1 MSIAPRREHVLP
13 DYMTAA
19 DLLKAAPC
27 TMKAEGGKVTLA
39 GVDLLDIAKEYGTAL
54 YVYDEAHIR
63 QQPSEFREQFASGY
77 PQSTIIYAAKA
88 FCCVAMDKIVAE
100 EGCFIDVASG
110 GELAIAKAA
119 GFPMDHV
126 VAQGNNKS
134 MQEIEEYID
143 AGVAFF
149 VVDTHEELS
158 RISEYA
164 TKTGKVQKIVLRICP
179 GIEADTH
186 AYIQTANE
194 DSKFGFNIRNGAAE
208 EALVYALSLPGV
220 DMAGFHCHI
229 GSQIFELTSYVEAIN
244 TMFAFMNDMRKAHDY
259 TARMFDMG
267 GGLGIPYTVYDRPS
281 TIEQFARVATGA
293 IYANCSEYDYPYPHI
308 FTEPGRSIV
317 ANAGITLYTVG
328 SVKTVPQICTYVA
341 VDGGMTDNIR
351 TALYGSQYEA
361 FVVNAADKPR
371 DVICDIVGK
380 HCESGDVIVKNSP
393 LQSCTAGDTICVL
406 GTGAYCNE
414 MASNYNKQVRPG
426 IVFVADGKAREVVRR
441 ESYEDLLR
449 RDIIEPSGEKEN

>member
-1 MSIAPRREHVLP
+1 MSIAPQREHVLP
-13 DYMTAA
+13 DYLTAS
-19 DLLKAAPC
+19 DLLKVAPC
-27 TMKAEGGKVTLA
+27 TMQVEDGKVTLA
-39 GVDLLDIAKEYGTAL
+39 GVDLLDIAKEFGTAL
-54 YVYDEAHIR
+54 YVYDEKHLR
-63 QQPSEFREQFASGY
+63 LQLREYREQFHNCYPESG
-77 PQSTIIYAAKA
+77 IVYAAKA

-100 EGCFIDVASG
+100 EGCYIDVASG

-119 GFPMDHV
+119 GFPMERV

-134 MQEIEEYID
+134 EREIAEYVE

-149 VVDTHEELS
+149 VVDTLEELK
-158 RISEYA
+158 RISA
-164 TKTGKVQKIVLRICP
+164 CAGAQGKEQTVILRVCP

-208 EALVYALSLPGV
+208 EAMRYALTLPGI

-229 GSQIFELTSYVEAIN
+229 GSQIFELTSYVEAIK
-244 TMFAFMNDMRKAHDY
+244 TMFEFMNDMREAHGY
-259 TARMFDMG
+259 TARIFDMG
-267 GGLGIPYTVYDRPS
+267 GGLGIPYTIYDRPS
-281 TIEQFARVATGA
+281 TIGQFAKIATGA
-293 IYANCSEYDYPYPHI
+293 IHANCSKYDYPYPQI
-308 FTEPGRSIV
+308 FTEPGRSIA

-328 SVKTVPQICTYVA
+328 SVKTVPDICTYVA

-351 TALYGSQYEA
+351 TALYGSKYEA
-361 FVVNAADKPR
+361 FVVNHADEKR

-380 HCESGDVIVKNSP
+380 HCESGDVVVKNSP
-393 LQSCTAGDTICVL
+393 LQACEAGDVICVL

-426 IVFVADGKAREVVRR
+426 IVFVADAQAREVVRR
-441 ESYEDLLR
+441 ETYEDLLR
-449 RDIIEPSGEKEN
+449 RAVL